1 MDNYADFK
9 QRVIEETPRLKAM
22 SLKERSSESL
32 VFGISA
38 TLEYRDDYTDFPT
51 IIREID
57 KIKKYCNDSDSELRQ
72 FLSSQENAKYFHGDR
87 TNYLYRDWCN
97 ACNNVTK
104 VYSEWYKNNT
114 AEIYATLQSKGS
126 DKEKIFQSIVIEPCC
141 VGFNL
146 GCTGDYFFA
155 GMIEYHKC
163 FNFKV
168 RDFEEGDRINFY
180 YAIGGMVFSTTS
192 SIDVV
197 KQNFTYVTDKSGYS
211 SLTDVDPAVD
221 KIIGLPSL
229 TFKVTPCK
237 EEDDLRHKTYFT
249 LIGTRNVANK
259 LAIRI

>member
-9 QRVIEETPRLKAM
+9 QRVIEAFPRLKAM

-38 TLEYRDDYTDFPT
+38 LLECRDDYTNFPT

-57 KIKKYCNDSDSELRQ
+57 KIKKYCGDNDIKVRR
-72 FLSSQENAKYFHGDR
+72 FLSSQEHAWYYHDR
-87 TNYLYRDWCN
+87 TNYLYRDWRN
-97 ACNNVTK
+97 ACKNVTK

-114 AEIYATLQSKGS
+114 AEIYATLQSKDS
-126 DKEKIFQSIVIEPCC
+126 DKERIFQTIEIEPCC
-141 VGFNL
+141 NGFDR
-146 GCTGDYFFA
+146 GCTGDYFFIA
-155 GMIEYHKC
+155 MIELHKC
-163 FNFKV
+163 FNFQV

-180 YAIGGMVFSTTS
+180 YAIGGMVFSTNS
-192 SIDVV
+192 FIDVV
-197 KQNFTYVTDKSGYS
+197 KQNFTYITDKSEYS

-237 EEDDLRHKTYFT
+237 EEDDLSHKNYFT

>member
-1 MDNYADFK
+1 MNNYADFK
-9 QRVIEETPRLKAM
+9 QRVIEEMPRLKAM

-57 KIKKYCNDSDSELRQ
+57 KIKKHCDDDDSKVRD
-72 FLSSQENAKYFHGDR
+72 FLSSQEHNWYYHGGR
-87 TNYLYRDWCN
+87 TNYLYRDWRH
-97 ACNNVTK
+97 ACKNVTK

-126 DKEKIFQSIVIEPCC
+126 DKERIFQTVEIEPCC
-141 VGFNL
+141 VGFDR
-146 GCTGDYFFA
+146 GCTGDYFFNA
-155 GMIEYHKC
+155 MIELHKC
-163 FNFKV
+163 FNFQV
-168 RDFEEGDRINFY
+168 HDFEEGDRINFY

-211 SLTDVDPAVD
+211 SLTDVDPAID
-221 KIIGLPSL
+221 KIVGLPSL

-237 EEDDLRHKTYFT
+237 EEDDLSHKTYFT

>member
-38 TLEYRDDYTDFPT
+38 TLECRDDYTDFPT

-57 KIKKYCNDSDSELRQ
+57 KIKKHCDDDDDDSKVRD
-72 FLSSQENAKYFHGDR
+72 FLSSQEHNWYYYGGR
-87 TNYLYRDWCN
+87 TNYLYRDWRH
-97 ACNNVTK
+97 ACKNVTE
-104 VYSEWYKNNT
+104 VYSDWYKNNT

-126 DKEKIFQSIVIEPCC
+126 DKERIFQTVVIEPCC
-141 VGFNL
+141 VGFDR
-146 GCTGDYFFA
+146 GCTGDYFFFA
-155 GMIEYHKC
+155 IVELHKC
-163 FNFKV
+163 FNFQV

-197 KQNFTYVTDKSGYS
+197 KQNFTYVTDKSGCS
-211 SLTDVDPAVD
+211 SLTDVDPAID

-229 TFKVTPCK
+229 PCK
-237 EEDDLRHKTYFT
+237 EEDDLSHKTYFT
-249 LIGTRNVANK
+249 LIGTRNVTHK

>member
-1 MDNYADFK
+1 MNNYTEFK
-9 QRVIEETPRLKAM
+9 QRVAEEMPRLKAM
-22 SLKERSSESL
+22 SPKERSSESL

-38 TLEYRDDYTDFPT
+38 SLEYYSDYTNFPSIT
-51 IIREID
+51 REIN
-57 KIKKYCNDSDSELRQ
+57 KIKKYCGDDDSKVRQ
-72 FLSSQENAKYFHGDR
+72 FLSLQEHNWYYHGGK
-87 TNYLYRDWCN
+87 TNYLYRDWRN

-104 VYSEWYKNNT
+104 VYREWYKNNT
-114 AEIYATLQSKGS
+114 GEIYATLQSKDS
-126 DKEKIFQSIVIEPCC
+126 VKEKIFQTIVIEPCC
-141 VGFNL
+141 IGFDR
-146 GCTGDYFFA
+146 GCIGDYFFA
-155 GMIEYHKC
+155 AILDLHKC
-163 FNFKV
+163 FNFQV

-197 KQNFTYVTDKSGYS
+197 KQKFTYVCDKNEYS

-237 EEDDLRHKTYFT
+237 EEDDLSHTNYFT

>member
-1 MDNYADFK
+1 MNDYADFK
-9 QRVIEETPRLKAM
+9 QRVIEEMPRLKAM

-114 AEIYATLQSKGS
+114 AEIYATLQSKDS
-126 DKEKIFQSIVIEPCC
+126 DKERRMVRTIPDSISYNKIRKFRERNTRRKRIKRRKP
-141 VGFNL
+141 L
-146 GCTGDYFFA
+146 
-155 GMIEYHKC
+155 
-163 FNFKV
+163 
-168 RDFEEGDRINFY
+168 RDGSQIFILRR
-180 YAIGGMVFSTTS
+180 
-192 SIDVV
+192 V
-197 KQNFTYVTDKSGYS
+197 KHYNMRV
-211 SLTDVDPAVD
+211 
-221 KIIGLPSL
+221 
-229 TFKVTPCK
+229 
-237 EEDDLRHKTYFT
+237 
-249 LIGTRNVANK
+249 
-259 LAIRI
+259 

>member
-9 QRVIEETPRLKAM
+9 QRVIEKTPRLKAM

-38 TLEYRDDYTDFPT
+38 TLEYHNDYTDFPS

-57 KIKKYCNDSDSELRQ
+57 KIKKHCGDDDSKVRQ
-72 FLSSQENAKYFHGDR
+72 FLRSQEHNWFYHGGM
-87 TNYLYRDWCN
+87 TNYLYRGWRN

-114 AEIYATLQSKGS
+114 AEIYATLQSKNS
-126 DKEKIFQSIVIEPCC
+126 DKERIFQTIVIEPCC
-141 VGFNL
+141 IGYDH
-146 GCTGDYFFA
+146 GCIGNFFFIA
-155 GMIEYHKC
+155 IIELHKC
-163 FNFKV
+163 FNFQV

-197 KQNFTYVTDKSGYS
+197 KQNFTYVCDKSEYS

-237 EEDDLRHKTYFT
+237 EEDDLSHTNYFT
-249 LIGTRNVANK
+249 LIGTRNVSNK